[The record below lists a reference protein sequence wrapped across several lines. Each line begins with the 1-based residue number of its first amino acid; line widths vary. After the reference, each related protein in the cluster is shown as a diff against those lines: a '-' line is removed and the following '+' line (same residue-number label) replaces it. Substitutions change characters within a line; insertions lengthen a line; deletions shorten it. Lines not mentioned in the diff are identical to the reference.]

1 VKRDELE
8 SSELQEL
15 PWPQVQEMMFGSRAE
30 DEDVD
35 EDAGTGNEDGEDLE
49 GDDLEFDDDFED
61 DDFDDDDDE
70 GDDEDE
76 DLDEEDDE
84 FDSELDDSLIDLD
97 DEYDEFNEE
106 DRHKP
111 GHTPYEE

>member
-1 VKRDELE
+1 MKRDELE

-30 DEDVD
+30 DEEVD

-49 GDDLEFDDDFED
+49 GDDLEFDDDFDD
-61 DDFDDDDDE
+61 DDFDDDDEE
-70 GDDEDE
+70 GDDEV
-76 DLDEEDDE
+76 
-84 FDSELDDSLIDLD
+84 DSELDDSLIDLD